1 MSSSWLLIETLDQ
14 RAPSVIAQGSA
25 VKAMVPIDFFFKRSK
40 AKDALAALISH
51 VCESGDQQQIDLPAG
66 KHAVAEPICNDWGQ
80 VHGVWLRS
88 TDVTDTIIP
97 PHNRAW
103 AFVWNLT
110 RGTVT
115 RSKGLVAEG
124 STEEHQ
130 PREWTIAEAFSVLET
145 GSDASETLVK
155 VINAAPGTRH
165 QTTWAQKRPDGT
177 RHDVN
182 FAVRITSEPPP
193 DSPAGSATEHILRG
207 ISHDLG
213 PAELRDDP
221 ESPIMLAELVAA
233 TTAEPGEY
241 RAIFELRPLRLL
253 RWYGEP
259 CPDLAWEYDEIR
271 RQGRPQL
278 HPSDRTVVRRMQRD
292 LDAGRAFG
300 RVRLLTR
307 TGDYEPFDVIAK
319 LIVLN
324 RSTTAAL
331 ITVRKA

>member
-1 MSSSWLLIETLDQ
+1 MPSSWLLIETLDQ

-25 VKAMVPIDFFFKRSK
+25 VKAMVPIESFFKRSK
-40 AKDALAALISH
+40 AKDALAALISN
-51 VCESGDQQQIDLPAG
+51 VCESAEQQQTDLPGDKRAT
-66 KHAVAEPICNDWGQ
+66 AEPICNDWGQ

-88 TDVTDTIIP
+88 ADLTETSVP
-97 PHNRAW
+97 SHNRAW

-115 RSKGLVAEG
+115 RSKGLVPEG

-130 PREWTIAEAFSVLET
+130 PKEWTIAEAFSVLET
-145 GSDASETLVK
+145 GADASETLVK

-165 QTTWAQKRPDGT
+165 QTTWPQKRPDGT

-193 DSPAGSATEHILRG
+193 DAAVGSASERILRG

-213 PAELRDDP
+213 LAEERLDP

-271 RQGRPQL
+271 RQGRPQV
-278 HPSDRTVVRRMQRD
+278 HPDDQAIVQRMQRD

-300 RVRLLTR
+300 RIRLLTR
-307 TGDYEPFDVIAK
+307 TGDYEPYDVIAK
-319 LIVLN
+319 LIILN

-331 ITVRKA
+331 ITVRRA